1 MGALHKKRFSAGFT
15 VTELV
20 VVMTIVGILTAIGT
34 PTFKYVTTSN
44 RIAGE
49 VNGLLGDLQFA
60 RTEAIKNG
68 AFVSVCVSSASLS
81 YLSCSPAGTTTWQTG
96 WIVFLDLN
104 GNGKVD
110 AGDTVLRTQAAFSG
124 TDTFLAGSNLSVL
137 TYNRMGYAPTLQAA
151 TVNIS
156 LHNSTSTQNFTRCLA
171 VTPIGSASTEVYG
184 AGSPVCN

>member
-1 MGALHKKRFSAGFT
+1 MSQKRFSAGFS

-68 AFVSVCVSSASLS
+68 AFVSVCAGS
-81 YLSCSPAGTTTWQTG
+81 GTTCSGSPDWQSG
-96 WIVFLDLN
+96 WIVFLDLT
-104 GNGKVD
+104 GTGQF
-110 AGDTVLRTQAAFSG
+110 ATGDTVLRTQPAFTS
-124 TDTFLAGSNLSVL
+124 TDTFIAGSSLTSI
-137 TYNRMGYAPTLQAA
+137 TYNRMGYAPTGKAA

-156 LHNSTSTQNFTRCLA
+156 LHDSTNTQNYIRCLA
-171 VTPIGSASTEVYG
+171 VTPIGAPSTEVYN
-184 AGSPVCN
+184 AGSPACN